1 MRIIELEGLE
11 IHLVGSQAFIY
22 SDDDSDVL
30 NIDNVEFLEDPQ
42 EQILDEL
49 RLKNKR
55 SLMEQLSLL

>member
-30 NIDNVEFLEDPQ
+30 NIDNVEFLEDPK

-49 RLKNKR
+49 RLKNR
-55 SLMEQLSLL
+55 HSLMEQLSLL